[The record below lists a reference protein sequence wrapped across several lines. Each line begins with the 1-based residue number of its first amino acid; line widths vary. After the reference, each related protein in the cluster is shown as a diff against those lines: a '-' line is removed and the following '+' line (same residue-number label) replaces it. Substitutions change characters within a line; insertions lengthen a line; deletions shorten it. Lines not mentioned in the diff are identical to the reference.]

1 MWGGGRAPGGAAF
14 LPGVSYDTLISM
26 EAVRA
31 RSGEHTGE
39 ALRRLRLSRGLSQTE
54 VATLANVSRPNL
66 AAIES
71 GSRRPSAAMTERVLV
86 AIRGRPRLRL
96 TPQVLYD
103 IELSRVA
110 AFNLIA
116 APGDGREEMQR
127 RLRELAEKDDG
138 GSRWWIERWADLL
151 ERWDIGEIVA
161 LLLSTDP
168 EDVDMR
174 KVSPVDALVSEDEA
188 LEAAVRARTVWRA
201 TR

>member
-1 MWGGGRAPGGAAF
+1 MIHF
-14 LPGVSYDTLISM
+14 ISV

-31 RSGEHTGE
+31 RPGEHVGE
-39 ALRRLRLSRGLSQTE
+39 ALRRARLSLGLSQTE
-54 VATLANVSRPNL
+54 VAALANVSRPNL

-71 GSRRPSAAMTERVLV
+71 GSRRPSAAMTERILV
-86 AIRGRPRLRL
+86 AIRGRPKLRL
-96 TPQVLYD
+96 TPQVLYN

-116 APGDGREEMQR
+116 APGTARRDMQR
-127 RLRELAEKDDG
+127 RLEELTKQDDG
-138 GSRWWIERWADLL
+138 GSRWWTERWADLL
-151 ERWDIGEIVA
+151 ERWDVAEVVA

-174 KVSPVDALVSEDEA
+174 KVSPIDALVSEDEA
-188 LEAAVRARTVWRA
+188 IEAAVRARAVWRA